1 MKEGWP
7 PRHTFDSSMGP
18 PYPKRWIVWV
28 FWFPVFKV
36 SHSQLSQKKGSTPH
50 PSPTLSSEPS
60 ERKPRS
66 HATCPAQASLWCFS
80 SAFPSARATPQGASS
95 PRKSEAEPVPLLSD
109 LDASPEASVRLHK
122 PGSTRVERKE
132 NGARGP
138 AVQGTF
144 FLGAPVTRFTPCHML
159 EWSRCEQ
166 QHYIPRVN
174 LPGHVTWG
182 HLLSNLGKA
191 PRGLNIKELKVVPR
205 PSASSCILL
214 NQKKMVPCAT

>member
-1 MKEGWP
+1 M
-7 PRHTFDSSMGP
+7 
-18 PYPKRWIVWV
+18 
-28 FWFPVFKV
+28 
-36 SHSQLSQKKGSTPH
+36 
-50 PSPTLSSEPS
+50 
-60 ERKPRS
+60 
-66 HATCPAQASLWCFS
+66 AQASLWCFS
-80 SAFPSARATPQGASS
+80 SAFPSARATPWGASS

-191 PRGLNIKELKVVPR
+191 PRGLNIKELKVVPP
-205 PSASSCILL
+205 PSASFCILL
-214 NQKKMVPCAT
+214 NQKKMVSCAT

>member
-1 MKEGWP
+1 M
-7 PRHTFDSSMGP
+7 
-18 PYPKRWIVWV
+18 
-28 FWFPVFKV
+28 
-36 SHSQLSQKKGSTPH
+36 
-50 PSPTLSSEPS
+50 
-60 ERKPRS
+60 
-66 HATCPAQASLWCFS
+66 AQASLWCFS
-80 SAFPSARATPQGASS
+80 SAFPSARATPPGASS

-191 PRGLNIKELKVVPR
+191 PRGLNIKELKAVPP
-205 PSASSCILL
+205 PSASFCILL